1 MKIKKTK
8 ENLFTSTRLKLDII
22 ASFFVFFVLFSFSYV
37 VYKLLTEDIIY
48 QISPIFKYLESLD
61 EFDSSQFFNDL
72 QNQTLFLLIVSDII
86 IFFISIFFFDRMV
99 KKMLEPI
106 EYVTDLQKRFASNVS
121 HELRTPLSIMNMR
134 SEILMSKIEKEEKK
148 KEFQNNKFILE
159 TKSGVEIILKE
170 IVNLTDIIDD
180 LLFEA
185 RIKYSEDKIEN
196 LKIYKI
202 KNIIEKVLENQKY
215 LKQENVFINIDIDDF
230 EEKEYIKVNPLH
242 LERIF
247 NNLISNSFKFTP
259 SGEIFIILKKFKNN
273 SKKYLKII
281 IKDTGIGINK
291 IDLPKISERFFRG
304 KVKENEVS
312 GTGLG
317 LSIVKEII
325 NIYKW
330 NMNIRSKEENGTIVE
345 INKILLY

>member
-1 MKIKKTK
+1 
-8 ENLFTSTRLKLDII
+8 
-22 ASFFVFFVLFSFSYV
+22 
-37 VYKLLTEDIIY
+37 
-48 QISPIFKYLESLD
+48 
-61 EFDSSQFFNDL
+61 
-72 QNQTLFLLIVSDII
+72 
-86 IFFISIFFFDRMV
+86 MV